1 MKINNKNKY
10 INQKIALGTKPNAFF
25 ICEKLYVFMN
35 LILDKNIFE
44 NIKILYK
51 IS

>member
-1 MKINNKNKY
+1 M
-10 INQKIALGTKPNAFF
+10 LFF

-35 LILDKNIFE
+35 IILNKNIFKK
-44 NIKILYK
+44 IKILYK